1 MYESNIVERDYQEI
15 EDDDEEPEK
24 FDERQR
30 IKSIIKQNQVLRSR
44 MVIFEYIS
52 ENPEQAPERREE
64 TNKDWKRG
72 WKQAFLEGLGIE
84 SAVLKKEKADL
95 DRMIKSDRKTTTDL
109 NTKAYGKKSSR
120 GKNWA
125 AWKRK
130 RMDFSAS

>member
-52 ENPEQAPERREE
+52 ESPEQAPERREE
-64 TNKDWKRG
+64 TKKDWKRG
-72 WKQAFLEGLGIE
+72 RKQAFLEGLGIE
-84 SAVLKKEKADL
+84 SAVLKKQREVFQKEKADL

-120 GKNWA
+120 GKN
-125 AWKRK
+125 
-130 RMDFSAS
+130 